1 MKPLWSWQTLAIE
14 KALAPPPLGSTAT
27 VMCETLRSGLRAST
41 VMGGGS
47 RLMNRAMSSVEK
59 AFSDPS
65 ALMPKLS
72 RSSMACVHAHTPR
85 SRARTRAP
93 PRGTLRTGSSANSA
107 RTVSTFFDESHL
119 GMDANL

>member
-1 MKPLWSWQTLAIE
+1 
-14 KALAPPPLGSTAT
+14 
-27 VMCETLRSGLRAST
+27 MCETLRSGLRAST

-72 RSSMACVHAHTPR
+72 LSSMACVHAHTPTLT
-85 SRARTRAP
+85 RTRTAA
-93 PRGTLRTGSSANSA
+93 RGEGRGALRTGSSANSA